1 MGIDLLLLC
10 RPASNLHIPC
20 ILDRSKYAHPC
31 SRHQPPS
38 FSLSQYDFIAVMYQK
53 VCAEHA
59 HLFRTH
65 AQRPYHI
72 NMTQH
77 QIHRLY
83 SFINDGDKT

>member
-53 VCAEHA
+53 VRAEHA
-59 HLFRTH
+59 HLFRAH
-65 AQRPYHI
+65 AQRPYRIKYQHDPTS
-72 NMTQH
+72 NTQIVLFH
-77 QIHRLY
+77 Q
-83 SFINDGDKT
+83 